1 MTTKMTQEIIQVQEE
16 KETSSKFPT
25 LKVHPDVHIQIKKQ
39 AVEEGL
45 SILDFTEKLFS
56 EYMKTRKEAA

>member
-1 MTTKMTQEIIQVQEE
+1 MITKEIIQIEE

-25 LKVHPDVHIQIKKQ
+25 LKVHPNTHTQIKRQ
-39 AVEEGL
+39 AIDEGL

-56 EYMKTRKEAA
+56 EYMKTRKEVA